1 MIFILFL
8 TVYCLDMNW
17 CVAVGCNSN
26 SFTKDRK
33 KGLKFFRLP
42 KHDNLKKKWLQN
54 IKRENLPKTPT
65 LCQLHFEGHCFKR
78 DLEVSKI
85 NLSWSG

>member
-1 MIFILFL
+1 M
-8 TVYCLDMNW
+8 TW

-42 KHDNLKKKWLQN
+42 KDNLKKKWLPN
-54 IKRENLPKTPT
+54 NKRENLPKTPT
-65 LCQLHFEGHCFKR
+65 LCQLHFEENCFKR
-78 DLEVSKI
+78 DPEVSKI
-85 NLSWSG
+85 DLSWSG